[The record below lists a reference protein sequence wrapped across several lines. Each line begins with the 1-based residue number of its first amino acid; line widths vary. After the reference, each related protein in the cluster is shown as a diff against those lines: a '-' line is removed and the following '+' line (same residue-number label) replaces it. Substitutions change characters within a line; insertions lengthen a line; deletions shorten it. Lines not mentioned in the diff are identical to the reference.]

1 MKRIARTDLERVLG
15 GAFHRTIRPAYIAAR
30 GALNR
35 QLERRAGIETEG
47 RISTAELGYAND
59 EYTRYAPAGWFQ
71 LRRILRPGDVGPND
85 VFIDYGSGMG
95 RVVYQAAAWYPF
107 KRVIGV
113 ELSAALNEVAQ
124 RNVDRN
130 RDRLR
135 CRDVELVAGDALEFP
150 IPDDVTVVYL
160 NNPFTGDVFRTV
172 MERLVASQERRPRRL
187 LVVYANPREESV
199 LHELGFRRVRA
210 LRGWRPSKDW
220 SRSNAVRLYARDAT
234 PSAA

>member
-1 MKRIARTDLERVLG
+1 MKLIDRRDIERAARV
-15 GAFHRTIRPAYIAAR
+15 AFHRSARPAYIAVR

-47 RISTAELGYAND
+47 RISTAELGYANE

-71 LRRILRPGDVGPND
+71 LRRVVKPSDVGPDD

-107 KRVIGV
+107 KRVIGI
-113 ELSAALNEVAQ
+113 ELTAALTEVAR
-124 RNVDRN
+124 RNIDRN

-135 CRDVELVAGDALEFP
+135 CRDVELVTADALEYP
-150 IPDDVTVVYL
+150 VPDDVTVVYF
-160 NNPFTGDVFRTV
+160 NNPFVGDAFRTV
-172 MERLVASQERRPRRL
+172 MERIVASQAHRPRRL
-187 LVVYANPREESV
+187 LVVYANPREEA
-199 LHELGFRRVRA
+199 LLYELGFRKVRA

-220 SRSNAVRLYARDAT
+220 SRSNAVRLYAKDA
-234 PSAA
+234 PAPA